1 MLYASLLKRRYRLTF
16 SSFQYLQLTNNI
28 LHIFLNVSLK
38 SGSDLRRKHTQD
50 SVNTVDISAD

>member
-1 MLYASLLKRRYRLTF
+1 MLYGSLLKRRYRLTF
-16 SSFQYLQLTNNI
+16 PSFQYLQLTNNI

>member
-16 SSFQYLQLTNNI
+16 PSFQYLQLTNNI